1 LSLFGQERFSQIFES
16 LDEVR
21 AGEILRLEHLLIPD
35 DKVDVYR
42 DLGGGGPSLVGGTP
56 CSAFKLLEQ
65 ACKVLLLEVR
75 LPYRHDVGEG
85 GIRETEADGRRLSGR
100 REGKALEAETL

>member
-1 LSLFGQERFSQIFES
+1 LSLFGEERFSQIFES
-16 LDEVR
+16 LDKVG
-21 AGEILRLEHLLIPD
+21 AGEILRLEHLRIPD
-35 DKVDVYR
+35 DEVDIYR
-42 DLGGGGPSLVGGTP
+42 DLGGGRPSLVGGTP

-65 ACKVLLLEVR
+65 ACKVLLIEVC

-85 GIRETEADGRRLSGR
+85 GIREAEADGRRLPGR

>member
-1 LSLFGQERFSQIFES
+1 LSLFWEERFSQIFES

-21 AGEILRLEHLLIPD
+21 AGEILRLEPLPIPD
-35 DKVDVYR
+35 DEVDVYR
-42 DLGGGGPSLVGGTP
+42 DLGGGRPSLVGGTP

-85 GIRETEADGRRLSGR
+85 GIREAEADRRRLPGR